1 MMAMSRSSGRF
12 RRKVDRTFF
21 HSPVEATLSTTHRP
35 KLIQPGGVALAHQL
49 ASHGPA
55 GFSRN
60 TRRPGHTFSK
70 PAVGGV
76 HDAHEPIGIG

>member
-1 MMAMSRSSGRF
+1 MSRSSGRF

-35 KLIQPGGVALAHQL
+35 KLIQPGGVALAYQL
-49 ASHGPA
+49 APHGLA
-55 GFSRN
+55 GLSRN
-60 TRRPGHTFSK
+60 TRTQGHTFSK

-76 HDAHEPIGIG
+76 HDAHKPIGIG